1 MLQIRRNVFE
11 TNSSST
17 HSLSMTNKYI
27 EEDEYDNDVFERRYI
42 IRPFKEDEVD
52 DTMEFHT
59 VEDKLR
65 YFLTL
70 YYQTW
75 HYDSDPD
82 SYRIKFLLLL
92 KKVFPN
98 AIFSLEPGYHY
109 VFEDGEYF
117 FESYFETPECA
128 KFMDEYTLKKF
139 MLYGTIN
146 FGDRDREEYSDKIRH
161 IRYNKDLWS
170 VDWSG

>member
-1 MLQIRRNVFE
+1 MFQVRRNVFE

-17 HSLSMTNKYI
+17 HSLSMTKEYI
-27 EEDEYDNDVFERRYI
+27 NETEFDDDVFNRKYVI
-42 IRPFKEDEVD
+42 KPFKSDDVD
-52 DTMEFHT
+52 DVMEFHS

-70 YYQTW
+70 YYQSWDDT
-75 HYDSDPD
+75 PD
-82 SYRIKFLLLL
+82 SRKEDFMRLL

-98 AIFSLEPGYHY
+98 TIFSLEFGHPY

-117 FESYFETPECA
+117 FDGYFDAPECVELI
-128 KFMDEYTLKKF
+128 DEYTLKKF

-146 FGDRDREEYSDKIRH
+146 FGDRDREEYSDKINR
-161 IRYNKDLWS
+161 IRYYEDLWNI
-170 VDWSG
+170 DWTG

>member
-1 MLQIRRNVFE
+1 MVQIRRNVFE

-27 EEDEYDNDVFERRYI
+27 NDTEFDDLVFENTYI
-42 IRPFKEDEVD
+42 IKPFKSDEVD
-52 DTMEFHT
+52 DTMEIT
-59 VEDKLR
+59 SVKDKLR

-70 YYQTW
+70 YYQSWDDT
-75 HYDSDPD
+75 PD
-82 SYRIKFLLLL
+82 SRKDEFMKLL
-92 KKVFPN
+92 KKIFPN
-98 AIFSLEPGYHY
+98 TIFSLEIGHQYI
-109 VFEDGEYF
+109 FEDGEYF
-117 FESYFETPECA
+117 FDSYFDTAECV
-128 KFMDEYTLKKF
+128 KLIDEYTLKKF

-146 FGDRDREEYSDKIRH
+146 FGDRDREDYYDKVNR

>member
-17 HSLSMTNKYI
+17 HSLSMTKEYIDEIEFDTDVFVRKYI
-27 EEDEYDNDVFERRYI
+27 I
-42 IRPFKEDEVD
+42 KPFKSDDISDE
-52 DTMEFHT
+52 MEFHN

-75 HYDSDPD
+75 ERELDSPCTEFM
-82 SYRIKFLLLL
+82 KLL
-92 KKVFPN
+92 KNVFPN
-98 AIFSLEPGYHY
+98 TVFSLEFETTY

-117 FESYFETPECA
+117 FDNYFDAAECTEL
-128 KFMDEYTLKKF
+128 MDEYTLKKF

-146 FGDRDREEYSDKIRH
+146 FGNRDREEYSDKINH
-161 IRYNKDLWS
+161 IRYNKELWNI
-170 VDWSG
+170 DWSG